1 MSVKRNIVY
10 NTILNILNVL
20 FPFITTP
27 YVSRILGVHNIGVV
41 NFVHTYTS
49 YFSLFALLGIP
60 IYGMREIAKYAHD
73 SEKRSLIFSELFL
86 LSCIS
91 TLIFSSIYIV
101 TIFTIPVL
109 YQNHIFLLI
118 TGISLFLTPI
128 SIDWFF
134 SGREKFKL
142 ITIRSLLVKII
153 SICGLF
159 IFVKKRQDIIPYL
172 LLSLT
177 ASLLNS
183 GWNFGYL
190 LKKEVTFQFKGLRP
204 QRHLASILVLF
215 VSNIAISVYTMLNT
229 LMLGFLSDY
238 TQVGYYTSSIKMSKL
253 ILPVVTSMSPVMI
266 ARINTI
272 KGDGGNKKQIA
283 ALLNRSFMIIMIL
296 AVPAVIGLITITSRF
311 VPFFFGTEFIPAI
324 SSMKLLALLI
334 VIIGISNLFG
344 IQVLVALGHEKKFF
358 SAVLMG
364 TVSSFIL
371 NVLLIRRHGSLGASI
386 ASVLSE
392 IIVTIAAILFASKVI
407 SIHIDMKSIYQPI
420 IAAIPI
426 IPVSIWFDS
435 VMRHT
440 SGYLF
445 ATITTSSIIYV
456 GFMLF
461 VFKNELMNSIVHS
474 LVGKIIKR

>member
-41 NFVHTYTS
+41 NFAHTYTS

-60 IYGMREIAKYAHD
+60 IYGMREIAKHAHD

-101 TIFTIPVL
+101 TILVIPVL
-109 YQNHIFLLI
+109 YQNYIFLLI

-128 SIDWFF
+128 NIDWFF

-142 ITIRSLLVKII
+142 ITIRSLLVKVV

-177 ASLLNS
+177 ASLLNYC
-183 GWNFGYL
+183 WNFGYL

-238 TQVGYYTSSIKMSKL
+238 TQVGYYTSSIKMSKV

-272 KGDGGNKKQIA
+272 KGDGGNKKQIVE
-283 ALLNRSFMIIMIL
+283 LLNRSFMIIMIL
-296 AVPAVIGLITITSRF
+296 AIPAVIGLIAITSRF

-334 VIIGISNLFG
+334 VIIGMSNLFG
-344 IQVLVALGHEKKFF
+344 FQVLVALGHEKKFL
-358 SAVLMG
+358 SAVLLG
-364 TVSSFIL
+364 TFSSFIL
-371 NVLLIRRHGSLGASI
+371 NVLLIRRYGSLGASI

-392 IIVTIAAILFASKVI
+392 IIVTIVAILFASKVI

-426 IPVSIWFDS
+426 VPISLWFDS
-435 VMRHT
+435 VIQHT

-445 ATITTSSIIYV
+445 ATIITSAIVYV

-461 VFKNELMNSIVHS
+461 VFKNEQMNSIVHS
-474 LVGKIIKR
+474 LVRKAIKR